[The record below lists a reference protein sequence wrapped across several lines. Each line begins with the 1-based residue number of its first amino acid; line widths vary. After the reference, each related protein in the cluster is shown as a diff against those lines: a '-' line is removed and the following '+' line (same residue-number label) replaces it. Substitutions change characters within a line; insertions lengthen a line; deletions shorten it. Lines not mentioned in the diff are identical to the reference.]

1 MILLW
6 IGSPPHTWR
15 ILKAIYPDASY
26 KRITSTYVENTLQ
39 MQEDESLSPGSP
51 PHTWR
56 ILIFSLLNHLSIR
69 ITSTYVE
76 NTKLQ
81 YEYDRQR
88 WDHLH
93 IRGEY
98 SISVLCFFGNSGS
111 PPHTWRI
118 LFRID
123 RNKHSIRITSTYVEN
138 TLIFLSNQSIFE
150 DHLHIRGEYQNWS
163 KSATLHSGSP
173 PHTWRILYQ
182 WPYWC
187 NQSGITSTYV
197 ENTLYQS

>member
-1 MILLW
+1 MTGSPPHTWRILSLSINCLVFMRITSTYVENTPINLIDRHHLQDHLHIRGEYIVSGRIFFCL

-15 ILKAIYPDASY
+15 ILGQTFDSF
-26 KRITSTYVENTLQ
+26 
-39 MQEDESLSPGSP
+39 DFDG
-51 PHTWR
+51 
-56 ILIFSLLNHLSIR
+56 

-150 DHLHIRGEYQNWS
+150 DHLHIRGEYYNPWNMS
-163 KSATLHSGSP
+163 NTTIGSP
-173 PHTWRILYQ
+173 PHTWRILE
-182 WPYWC
+182 
-187 NQSGITSTYV
+187 QSY
-197 ENTLYQS
+197 